1 MEMIYSACVYWNVL
15 PLSGSQ
21 TDIKKI
27 DERDAFGK
35 WQESWGLKTFV
46 EELYMLKMK

>member
-1 MEMIYSACVYWNVL
+1 M
-15 PLSGSQ
+15 PGSQ

-35 WQESWGLKTFV
+35 WTQNVCGGVVYV
-46 EELYMLKMK
+46 EDEMKRFCDIDYYKLSEF